1 MEWYDLFRL
10 PLCLFWIAPALLL
23 LGFAV
28 FVLLT
33 PMAVLASVA
42 LRVGEI
48 LRRRL
53 RSGRRNPSL
62 ASG

>member
-23 LGFAV
+23 LGFAI

-33 PMAVLASVA
+33 PMAILVGAG
-42 LRVGEI
+42 LRAGEI